1 MTTKQP
7 LGKLPRDAIGMLE
20 LPRLPDTLLAG
31 FRELP
36 DLTGMSAD
44 AMDELGI
51 VADAGQ

>member
-1 MTTKQP
+1 
-7 LGKLPRDAIGMLE
+7 MLE

-51 VADAGQ
+51 AGEVPTAKLSELRYGLKAN